1 MPPPFWE
8 LEQAISFSAGFLFD
22 KISKTKGL
30 GGNSPRVRR
39 VRMGRPWEPV

>member
-30 GGNSPRVRR
+30 GGGQLSEGAPCAY
-39 VRMGRPWEPV
+39 G